1 MPRGGEE
8 VMSRLHQIVVLTT
21 HEVSK
26 EGLMAIYKA
35 AADHSS
41 PKELGPNEFSGG
53 TAFKLAEL
61 VELPDDEQS
70 GFPAIGPQ
78 NLIPIYGPLAL

>member
-1 MPRGGEE
+1 MAL
-8 VMSRLHQIVVLTT
+8 MHQIVVLTT

-26 EGLMAIYKA
+26 EGLMAIYEA
-35 AADHSS
+35 AAKDIRRD
-41 PKELGPNEFSGG
+41 ELAPGEFTGG

-61 VELPDDEQS
+61 VELPDDPQS

-78 NLIPIYGPLAL
+78 NIVPLFGDLAL

>member
-1 MPRGGEE
+1 MAK
-8 VMSRLHQIVVLTT
+8 MHQIVVLTT

-26 EGLMAIYKA
+26 AGLEAIYKA
-35 AADHSS
+35 ASEWSS
-41 PKELGPNEFSGG
+41 PAKLGPGEFSGG

-61 VELPDDEQS
+61 IELPDDPQS

-78 NLIPIYGPLAL
+78 NIEPIYGPIAP